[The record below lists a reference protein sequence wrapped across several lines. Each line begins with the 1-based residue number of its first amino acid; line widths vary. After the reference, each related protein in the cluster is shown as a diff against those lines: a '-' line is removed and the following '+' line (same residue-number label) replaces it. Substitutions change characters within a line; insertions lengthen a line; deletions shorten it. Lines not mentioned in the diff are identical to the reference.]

1 VLGGAQSLHTNSRD
15 EALGLPT
22 EEAARLALRT
32 QQVIAYES
40 GVAST
45 ADPLGGA
52 YVIEYLTNEIEGRAE
67 ALLSQI
73 EAAGGV
79 LRAIETG
86 MIQREIA
93 ESAYREAQ
101 AVERGDQV
109 VVGVNR
115 FQSDR
120 QTSPE
125 LQRIDPEVARRQIER
140 LARVRAGRDGAAVE
154 RALARLGDAARGTDN
169 LLPPI
174 LEAVRAYATL
184 GEICDVLRQAF
195 STYRPPIVV

>member
-1 VLGGAQSLHTNSRD
+1 
-15 EALGLPT
+15 
-22 EEAARLALRT
+22 
-32 QQVIAYES
+32 
-40 GVAST
+40 
-45 ADPLGGA
+45 
-52 YVIEYLTNEIEGRAE
+52 
-67 ALLSQI
+67 
-73 EAAGGV
+73 V

-101 AVERGDQV
+101 AIERGEQV

-115 FQSDR
+115 FRGDAQA
-120 QTSPE
+120 SPE
-125 LQRIDPEVARRQIER
+125 LQRIDPEVARRQVER
-140 LARVRAGRDGAAVE
+140 LARVRAGRDGASAE
-154 RALARLGDAARGTDN
+154 RALSRLGDAARGLDN

-184 GEICDVLRQAF
+184 GEICDVLRRAF